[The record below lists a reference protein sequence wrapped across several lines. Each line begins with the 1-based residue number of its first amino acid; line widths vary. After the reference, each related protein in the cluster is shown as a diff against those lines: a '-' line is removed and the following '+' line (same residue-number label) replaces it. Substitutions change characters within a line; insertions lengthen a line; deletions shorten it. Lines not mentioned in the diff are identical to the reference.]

1 MKTCIMQ
8 RDMVV
13 FWSRVQNTKKKT
25 IFPAGLIISVVGP
38 LKPATLPWEVE
49 LASELLAQTHL
60 LLLVPTPSFSIFK
73 IVSILRECGRVVETG
88 PRADGNDPSGFPLL

>member
-73 IVSILRECGRVVETG
+73 IVSILRKYGRVVDTG
-88 PRADGNDPSGFPLL
+88 PRADGNNSSGFPLL